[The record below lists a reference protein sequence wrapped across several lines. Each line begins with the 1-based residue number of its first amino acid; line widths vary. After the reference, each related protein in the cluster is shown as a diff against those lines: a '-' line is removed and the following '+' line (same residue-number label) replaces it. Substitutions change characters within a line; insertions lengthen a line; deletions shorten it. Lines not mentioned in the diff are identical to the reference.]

1 MKTQFPLLNKNEFNF
16 IQNILHNLVPMII
29 QPEGEETGEF
39 DSSVENDLQG
49 EILRTNCKLML
60 AGENIQ

>member
-1 MKTQFPLLNKNEFNF
+1 
-16 IQNILHNLVPMII
+16 MII

-39 DSSVENDLQG
+39 DSSIENDLQG
-49 EILRTNCKLML
+49 ETLRTNFKLML